1 MGTKLKEIELKRIME
16 TLFKV
21 KVEAVVNT
29 LADTLVVVVHQT
41 VTKHLTKWRPR
52 LKTTL

>member
-1 MGTKLKEIELKRIME
+1 MGTKLKEMELKRIME

-21 KVEAVVNT
+21 KVEAVGNT

-41 VTKHLTKWRPR
+41 VTKHWPKWRPR